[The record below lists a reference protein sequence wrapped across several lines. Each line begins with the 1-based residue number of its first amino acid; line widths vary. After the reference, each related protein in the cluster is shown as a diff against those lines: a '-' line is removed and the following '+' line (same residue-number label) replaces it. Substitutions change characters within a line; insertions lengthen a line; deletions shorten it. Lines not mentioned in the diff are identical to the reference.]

1 MRVINQR
8 ILDILSN
15 VKKKKEG
22 GSNAAAL
29 WTFLGAEKAFSC
41 KDDLRDDESGTFY
54 ARKAQK
60 VT

>member
-1 MRVINQR
+1 MFVIKDK
-8 ILDILSN
+8 DIRYS
-15 VKKKKEG
+15 VKCQEEKRG
-22 GSNAAAL
+22 RANAAAL

-41 KDDLRDDESGTFY
+41 KDDLKDDESGTFY